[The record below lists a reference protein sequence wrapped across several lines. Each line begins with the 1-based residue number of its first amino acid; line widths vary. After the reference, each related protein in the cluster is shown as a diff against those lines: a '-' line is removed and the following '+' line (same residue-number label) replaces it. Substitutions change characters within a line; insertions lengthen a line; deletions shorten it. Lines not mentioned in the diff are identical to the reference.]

1 MKHWNWIILI
11 AGMALCSACTG
22 TSYSKLRKE
31 EKALIANYMSRNG
44 YRIVYELPTDS
55 AFLADPKLYYR
66 IAEATDDLYYRLE
79 KQGDTTGRAV
89 VTSQKVIMR
98 YKRYELTEYPDTI
111 SKWSTQDT
119 PYPVEF
125 RYITDLV
132 NQSTSTSEASTAWH
146 LAVGHMKYNN
156 SECKIICPSTLN
168 TVSNQYSV
176 TPYGYT
182 LKMYLPAR

>member
-11 AGMALCSACTG
+11 AGIALCSACTG

-31 EKALIANYMSRNG
+31 EKALIANYMARNG
-44 YRIVYELPTDS
+44 YEIVYEQPTDS
-55 AFLADPKLYYR
+55 AFLANKKLYYR

-79 KQGDTTGRAV
+79 KQGDTTSRAV
-89 VTSQKVIMR
+89 TSSQKVIMR
-98 YKRYELTEYPDTI
+98 YKQYSLTEYPDTV

-125 RYITDLV
+125 RYLTDLY
-132 NQSTSTSEASTAWH
+132 STNSEASTAWH
-146 LAVGHMKYNN
+146 FAVGMMKYDN

-168 TVSNQYSV
+168 IMTIQYSV

-182 LKMYLPAR
+182 LKMRLPAR